1 MNTIK
6 AILFSII
13 VISFSSCG
21 TSDSSGGDMK
31 TIDSL
36 SSVLA
41 EKESEINKNLDLLD
55 NIDAALKAASPAEG
69 VEVSD
74 PEKVKAIDK
83 EIYDKISTIR
93 KQLESDNVEIE
104 KLNKDLAKAKESA
117 SYRKDLLNKVSS
129 RLEDYEKENALLKQQ
144 IASETQDISNLTAE
158 LAAQGIQISQ
168 LQASL
173 GEMNANIVELKAEL
187 NLAYYMVGTKK
198 DLKRDSVIVK
208 KGVGGAI
215 TLNNKLDHSKFIKWN
230 KSSDKT
236 ISLTGFKKVELV
248 PQRPES
254 SYQFKKENDLIVQI
268 NITDTDKFWEVSDY
282 LVIVVK

>member
-6 AILFSII
+6 AILLSII

-21 TSDSSGGDMK
+21 TSDSSGDDMK

-74 PEKVKAIDK
+74 PEKVKSIDK
-83 EIYDKISTIR
+83 EIYDKISVIR
-93 KQLESDNVEIE
+93 KQLESDNTEIE
-104 KLNKDLAKAKESA
+104 KLNSDLAKAKESA

-129 RLEDYEKENALLKQQ
+129 RLEAYEKENALLKQQ
-144 IASETQDISNLTAE
+144 IAQETQDISNLTAE

-173 GEMNANIVELKAEL
+173 GKMNSDIVALKAEL
-187 NLAYYMVGTKK
+187 NLAYYMVGTKNE
-198 DLKRDSVIVK
+198 LKRDSVIVK

-215 TLNNKLDHSKFIKWN
+215 TLNNKLDHSKFKKLN
-230 KSSDKT
+230 KSTDES
-236 ISLTGFKKVELV
+236 IGLTGFKKAQLV
-248 PQRPES
+248 PQRPEN
-254 SYQFKKENDLIVQI
+254 SYQFKTKNDLIIQI
-268 NITDTDKFWEVSDY
+268 NITDADKFWEVSNY
-282 LVIVVK
+282 LVVVVK